1 MPGPVST
8 ASRCS
13 QPLVGPSH
21 LDPSIGRAICAQA
34 PLEAH
39 PRGSTQPPFTPPHQG
54 QKAPFRTKARDIPEG
69 GNVQV
74 RAEMRAVATTRTMG
88 GPVSAGS
95 GFESLMAHNRQVSG
109 PPGVGP
115 TSSARFGVPG
125 PRRLTRPP
133 TRVPPASPRPAPE
146 VDLRASSAGSSTPVG
161 HSARRGRLEAWKPTD
176 SWSVLAP
183 RGKCREQAPMPDWAL
198 SVRSGTGWVGTFH
211 GRPGNFDAGA
221 RSRSS
226 C

>member
-88 GPVSAGS
+88 GPVFSGFGVRVPDGAQQAGQRPSRGRADIVGTVWGS
-95 GFESLMAHNRQVSG
+95 GTTSLDATSNPSAPCESTPGARGG
-109 PPGVGP
+109 PPGIVGRLID
-115 TSSARFGVPG
+115 SSGS
-125 PRRLTRPP
+125 LRPQ
-133 TRVPPASPRPAPE
+133 RSPR
-146 VDLRASSAGSSTPVG
+146 S
-161 HSARRGRLEAWKPTD
+161 LEA
-176 SWSVLAP
+176 
-183 RGKCREQAPMPDWAL
+183 
-198 SVRSGTGWVGTFH
+198 H
-211 GRPGNFDAGA
+211 G
-221 RSRSS
+221 
-226 C
+226 